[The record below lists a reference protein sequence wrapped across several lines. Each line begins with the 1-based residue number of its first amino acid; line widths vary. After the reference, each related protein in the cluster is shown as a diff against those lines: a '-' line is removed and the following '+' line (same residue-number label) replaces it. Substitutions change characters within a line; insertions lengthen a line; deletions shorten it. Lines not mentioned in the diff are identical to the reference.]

1 MFKKLLF
8 VVLGIFSIGFIGSAL
23 GCDDV
28 CVSSDKCY
36 QCVKENISACVPT
49 YNNSLGALDTYRN
62 WNCTLFQQEETDTE
76 KLIHTICQV
85 DNFVDELCNIT
96 VGNDDNGFC
105 MIASYINDIC
115 KAQNQF
121 HTEDHDKYVS
131 PWGTESDCVEP
142 FYKNICSH
150 RLVKYCFDCRIFIGK
165 ELFTQKSRY
174 SYYCSPY
181 YNGEDEQEK
190 FNWLK
195 NEKYECRKWMNKHYK
210 YSSFS
215 TESAEPSGLYPACSG
230 SICSKEGWQFQKTD
244 FGKDWCGLG
253 QCKAYGRKYYCNFP
267 TNCGK
272 KTNDQFETLGCGKE
286 KFKCILKK
294 SCRNLLKQLDDCD
307 KDQMC
312 IFNLVVQNS
321 DNEAFNNLVKCMA

>member
-1 MFKKLLF
+1 MLKKLVF
-8 VVLGIFSIGFIGSAL
+8 VVLGIFSVGFIGSVI

-28 CVSSDKCY
+28 CLSSDRCY
-36 QCVKENISACVPT
+36 QCVKENIKACVPT
-49 YNNSLGALDTYRN
+49 YTNSIGTLDTYRN
-62 WNCTLFQQEETDTE
+62 WNCTVYQEDTE
-76 KLIHTICQV
+76 RLIQTICKV

-115 KAQNQF
+115 QTKF

-131 PWGTESDCVEP
+131 PWGSESDCVDP
-142 FYKNICSH
+142 FYKNICSK
-150 RLVKYCFDCRIFIGK
+150 RLVKYCFDCRKFIGK

-174 SYYCSPY
+174 SYDCSPY
-181 YNGEDEQEK
+181 YISENEQEK
-190 FNWLK
+190 LNWYK

-210 YSSFS
+210 PSSFS
-215 TESAEPSGLYPACSG
+215 TESVEPSGLYPACSG
-230 SICSKEGWQFQKTD
+230 SICSKQGWQFQKTD

-253 QCKAYGRKYYCNFP
+253 ECKPYGRKYYCNFP

-272 KTNDQFETLGCGKE
+272 KTNDHFETLGCGKE

-294 SCRNLLKQLDDCD
+294 SCRQLLKQLDDCD

-312 IFNLVVQNS
+312 IFNLVVQNG
-321 DNEAFNNLVKCMA
+321 DNEAFSNLVKCMV